1 MALNLNRVLLAGN
14 LTRDPQVRFFANERA
29 VADFGMAI
37 NRRTKG
43 EDGQQKD
50 ETTFVDCEAWG
61 RDAELIGQHFSKGR
75 AIFIEG
81 RLRLDQWDDKKD
93 GTKRSKLKIVV
104 ERFQFVGSAKG
115 ERQAGDV
122 GDGGQDD
129 DAPPTHSPGPRRPRP
144 APAASDD
151 QPPFHRSEHERMP

>member
-29 VADFGMAI
+29 VADFGLAI
-37 NRRTKG
+37 NRRSKTA
-43 EDGQQKD
+43 DGQQKD

-61 RDAELIGQHFSKGR
+61 RDAELIGQYCQKGK

-93 GTKRSKLKIVV
+93 GSKRSKIKVVV
-104 ERFQFVGSAKG
+104 ERFQFLGDAKG
-115 ERQAGDV
+115 DRQAGDA
-122 GDGGQDD
+122 GEGGQDEP
-129 DAPPTHSPGPRRPRP
+129 APQAQPRRPRP
-144 APAASDD
+144 APAAADD
-151 QPPFHRSEHERMP
+151 EPPF

>member
-29 VADFGMAI
+29 VADFGLAI
-37 NRRTKG
+37 NRRTKSA
-43 EDGQQKD
+43 DGQQKD

-61 RDAELIGQHFSKGR
+61 RDAELIGQYCQKGK

-81 RLRLDQWDDKKD
+81 RLRLDTWDDKKD

-104 ERFQFVGSAKG
+104 ERFQFIDSGKGTGVAGAPSA
-115 ERQAGDV
+115 AGGGFEGTEG
-122 GDGGQDD
+122 GDEP
-129 DAPPTHSPGPRRPRP
+129 APRPSRP
-144 APAASDD
+144 APAPAAADD
-151 QPPFHRSEHERMP
+151 EPPF